1 MDFIQIFSGEVKTGK
16 FRELKEWLA
25 ANEARIAEETP
36 EGAEYMGTYFAAHS
50 SEKSLGGVFTL
61 VRMESYGTQDTLAAA
76 TDGPY
81 AELLGEFVDFFDQES
96 DNWGN
101 FLLKRFTDATIW
113 GSDA

>member
-16 FRELKEWLA
+16 FRDFKEWLTT
-25 ANEARIAEETP
+25 NEAKLEELTP
-36 EGAEYMGTYFAAHS
+36 EGAEYIGTYFAAHS

-61 VRMESYGTQDTLAAA
+61 IRMESYGTQDTIAAESE
-76 TDGPY
+76 GPY
-81 AELLGEFVDFFDQES
+81 AELVGEYVDFFDQES

-101 FLLKRFTDATIW
+101 ILLKRMTAGTIW